1 MSFRNIL
8 ITLAIVLPT
17 LAFSQKK
24 DTLSTNAK
32 IDSIFALQQRMYSES
47 KNEPLKDKKYGVELN
62 LFRLIAMTSTLSI
75 SGTVSL
81 FNINRK
87 AEIAIPFFY
96 QQGDDQKALADL
108 SEFTLD
114 CHYRYFLGN
123 TQNGFYL
130 SAFTRYANLRGIPW
144 DASYSLSLGTPNPGQ
159 RETENKLGFG
169 IGLGYRYFSYKSLYW
184 GSSVSIGRYVLGK
197 NDRFSSSSGFTFI
210 DDDGQFIF
218 DMELLKFGW
227 AF

>member
-1 MSFRNIL
+1 MNFRNLL
-8 ITLAIVLPT
+8 IALAIALPT
-17 LAFSQKK
+17 IAFSQKK
-24 DTLSTNAK
+24 DSLSTNAK
-32 IDSIFALQQRMYSES
+32 IDSILAFQKRMYSES

-62 LFRLIAMTSTLSI
+62 LFRLITMTSTFSL

-96 QQGDDQKALADL
+96 QQGDGTDGL
-108 SEFTLD
+108 SEATLD

-130 SAFTRYANLRGIPW
+130 SAFSRYANLRGTTLIQNF
-144 DASYSLSLGTPNPGQ
+144 SLFNGTFTPGQ

-197 NDRFSSSSGFTFI
+197 NDRFTSNSGFTFI